1 MDDGSRVMQL
11 LGCLDLPLLIV
22 RVPYAG
28 SCAFRARAIDV
39 PLSTDIDRASRSGVS
54 TTREDEIRH

>member
-11 LGCLDLPLLIV
+11 LGCLDLSLLIV

-28 SCAFRARAIDV
+28 SRAFRARAIDM
-39 PLSTDIDRASRSGVS
+39 PLSTAIDRASRSGVS
-54 TTREDEIRH
+54 TTRGDEIRH